1 MGDEQY
7 HITSLSVQV
16 LTSSELAML
25 IYKNENLLYNMLA
38 VFDDKMSQYV
48 SSYILKSTNED
59 INDLMIEKLYR
70 DLNFIIHDLD
80 YIGRKDCLKYCIEKT
95 NLIPKMIWTVS
106 KLYTF
111 DSKS

>member
-25 IYKNENLLYNMLA
+25 IYKNENLLYHMLA
-38 VFDDKMSQYV
+38 VFDDKMSQY
-48 SSYILKSTNED
+48 ILKPTNE
-59 INDLMIEKLYR
+59 EKLYR
-70 DLNFIIHDLD
+70 DLNFMIHDLD
-80 YIGRKDCLKYCIEKT
+80 YIGRKDCLKYCIAKT